1 MTLLAVAQVVADTLT
16 GSNPV
21 LTPVTSGEPEMNF
34 MGYGLQRWM
43 DYDCTGSD
51 VCHSLLYLF

>member
-21 LTPVTSGEPEMNF
+21 LTPVTSGEPEMNLWD
-34 MGYGLQRWM
+34 MACKGGCQ
-43 DYDCTGSD
+43 
-51 VCHSLLYLF
+51 SLHFTSFLNVR